1 MQRLLGRYSEFAY
14 SILRIVV
21 GFTFACHGAQKLFGL
36 FGGVDPR
43 HPGTTVALFSLMGL
57 AGAIEFFGGLSMACG
72 ILFPYAP
79 FIASGEM
86 ASAYFMVH
94 ARLAFAPLVNRGE
107 LAVVYCFLFLY
118 LAARGPGRWSLSA
131 ALGSKPTNQP
141 TRQET

>member
-1 MQRLLGRYSEFAY
+1 MQRLLGRYSEFLYA
-14 SILRIVV
+14 ILRIVV
-21 GFTFACHGAQKLFGL
+21 GLTFACHGAQKLFAF

-43 HPGTTVALFSLMGL
+43 HPGTSVALFSLMGL
-57 AGAIEFFGGLSMACG
+57 AGVIEFFGGLSMALG

-86 ASAYFMVH
+86 ATAYFRVH
-94 ARLAFAPLVNRGE
+94 AHLGLVPLLNRGE

-118 LAARGPGRWSLSA
+118 LAARGPGRWSLTAAFRRESA
-131 ALGSKPTNQP
+131 NFA